1 MNEKMFCY
9 QCQETAG
16 CKGCTMV
23 GVCGKQPDVAA
34 MLDLL
39 GKYEDLPEAAR
50 GYVEYLEKAVGCKIK
65 YISVGPERDACIIR
79 D

>member
-1 MNEKMFCY
+1 
-9 QCQETAG
+9 
-16 CKGCTMV
+16 V
-23 GVCGKQPDVAA
+23 R
-34 MLDLL
+34 
-39 GKYEDLPEAAR
+39 KYEDLPEAAR